1 MIKRFLSLFTG
12 ESYWKERMISALAL
26 TMYVAGNIIEYCF
39 TDTKDHD
46 PPAIW
51 VTAIILCIL
60 VIIVSTT
67 KWKRYTPDFFKAVVV
82 IINAHIIYVY
92 GTKTAAKAEEQA
104 FYLMFSYAVFIVTS
118 QMVDNRKQLILYTLL
133 EVGFYVGIVLLFI
146 NYHPMLLDPLQ
157 QLMLSLVLIGNFLVG
172 TQRLRLTQV
181 TGGSS
186 LQFKSLSEN
195 ARDIQSV
202 ITPDLNFIYLNPA
215 VQDISGFTFA
225 ELQGK
230 NFLTIVADLDKESVS
245 AVIDQLKQQTEGRQS
260 VEYRINLKDGSMLW
274 VESIFSLFRPDP
286 NSPNQLVFTETR
298 DIEARKMLE
307 AEIQQQMKVEEM
319 LIKHSN
325 QFINVERA
333 EIQQNIDMALGEFGR
348 MLKAEGVLVYRMHG
362 KLQDEFRSTNQWFL
376 HPEEQLNSKFNLVV
390 KINQQLLVFMRSMR
404 GAQASHGNFI
414 PTPQLHQIQIIP
426 SEIFDGK
433 MFYLIPLQSGNI
445 VNGFVIFV
453 FDENVNQ
460 VQRSFFGLVGNMIA
474 SAFSRLRTE
483 MKLHELQLTNEF
495 ILRALPDWLYI
506 VNKYTE
512 FTGSNN
518 YSSLEPYIPDYDLMG
533 RKFRDVLPAET
544 AELFANALEFV
555 IENDMPTG
563 FEFYDTTIKKGKYFK
578 VIFAPFKA
586 NEYLIIIRDITDLK
600 EAQNEIASKA
610 RKLELSNKEL
620 EEFAYVVSHD
630 LKQPTKTIVSYL
642 QLLKKKHAPALTE
655 EAMEFVNYS
664 IEGANKMT
672 VLIGDILNYA
682 RMEQDLV
689 INPDVDFNNMVT
701 KVCGVLKDHLD
712 KNNATVTIENE
723 LPKVSCNEVMISEI
737 FQNLIEN
744 GIKYNISENKTAHI
758 SAIEHPTEWE
768 FIIKDNGIGFDQ
780 KDAADIFKIFKR
792 LPTEQEFQGTGIGL
806 GICKKVIDKH
816 DGKIWAI
823 SEKGKGSTFHFTLP
837 KKPVS

>member
-1 MIKRFLSLFTG
+1 
-12 ESYWKERMISALAL
+12 MISGLAL
-26 TMYVAGNIIEYCF
+26 TMYVAGNIIEYWF

-60 VIIVSTT
+60 VIVVSVT
-67 KWKRYTPDFFKAVVV
+67 KWKRFTPDFFKAVVV
-82 IINAHIIYVY
+82 IINAHVIYVY
-92 GTKTAAKAEEQA
+92 GTKTASTTEEQA

-133 EVGFYVGIVLLFI
+133 EVGFYVGIVLLFL
-146 NYHPMLLDPLQ
+146 NNHPMLLDPLQ
-157 QLMLSLVLIGNFLVG
+157 QLMFSLVLIGNFLVG
-172 TQRLRLTQV
+172 TQRLQLTQV

-202 ITPDLNFIYLNPA
+202 INLNLDFIYLNPA
-215 VQDISGFTFA
+215 VLDISGYTFA

-230 NFLTIVADLDKESVS
+230 NFLSVVADLDKEAVS
-245 AVIDQLKQQTEGRQS
+245 TVINQLKEQEDGRQS
-260 VEYRINLKDGSMLW
+260 VEYRINVKGGNYLW
-274 VESIFSLFRPDP
+274 VESIFSLFKPDP
-286 NSPNQLVFTETR
+286 NSNTKLIFTETR
-298 DIEARKMLE
+298 DIETRKMLE

-325 QFINVERA
+325 QFINVERS
-333 EIQQNIDMALGEFGR
+333 EIQQNIDTALGEFGR

-362 KLQDEFRSTNQWFL
+362 KLQDEFRSTNQWFAN
-376 HPEEQLNSKFNLVV
+376 PEEKLNSQFNLVV
-390 KINQQLLVFMRSMR
+390 KINQQLLVFLRSMR
-404 GAQASHGNFI
+404 GSQSSHGNFI

-426 SEIFDGK
+426 NETLSGK
-433 MFYLIPLQSGNI
+433 MFYLIPLQSGNN
-445 VNGFVIFV
+445 VNGFVIFI
-453 FDENVNQ
+453 FDENVNHI
-460 VQRSFFGLVGNMIA
+460 QRSFFGLVGNMIA

-506 VNKYTE
+506 VNKKSQ
-512 FTGSNN
+512 FSGSNN
-518 YSSLEPYIPDYDLMG
+518 YSSLEPYIPDYDLMD
-533 RKFRDVLPAET
+533 KTFHEVLPAET
-544 AELFANALEFV
+544 AQLFSNALDFV
-555 IENDMPTG
+555 IDNDMPSG
-563 FEFYDTTIKKGKYFK
+563 FEFYDTTIKKDKYFK
-578 VIFAPFKA
+578 VIIAPFKA
-586 NEYLIIIRDITDLK
+586 NEYLVIMRDITDLK
-600 EAQNEIASKA
+600 EAQNEIANKA

-642 QLLKKKHAPALTE
+642 QLLKKKHAAALTP
-655 EAMEFVNYS
+655 EANEFIDYS

-689 INPDVDFNNMVT
+689 INPDVDFNVMVQ

-712 KNNATVTIENE
+712 KNNATVTVAP
-723 LPKVSCNEVMISEI
+723 LPKVSCNEVMIGEI

-744 GIKYNISENKTAHI
+744 GIKYNLSENKTADI
-758 SAIEHPTEWE
+758 NVIEHPTEWE
-768 FIIKDNGIGFDQ
+768 FTIKDNGIGFDQ
-780 KDAADIFKIFKR
+780 KDADSIFKIFKR

-806 GICKKVIDKH
+806 GICKKVMDKH
-816 DGKIWAI
+816 AGRIWAI

-837 KKPVS
+837 KKAVS

>member
-1 MIKRFLSLFTG
+1 
-12 ESYWKERMISALAL
+12 MISALAL

-39 TDTKDHD
+39 TDTKEHD

-51 VTAIILCIL
+51 ATAIVLCIL
-60 VIIVSTT
+60 VIVVSAT
-67 KWKRYTPDFFKAVVV
+67 KWKRFTPDFFKAVVV
-82 IINAHIIYVY
+82 IINAHVIYVY
-92 GTKTAAKAEEQA
+92 GTKTGSTTEEQA

-133 EVGFYVGIVLLFI
+133 EVGFYVGIVLLFL
-146 NYHPMLLDPLQ
+146 NNHPMLLDPLQ
-157 QLMLSLVLIGNFLVG
+157 QLMFSLVLVGNFLVG
-172 TQRLRLTQV
+172 TQRLQLTQV
-181 TGGSS
+181 SGGSS

-202 ITPDLNFIYLNPA
+202 INLQLDFIYLNPA
-215 VQDISGFTFA
+215 VLDISGYTFA

-230 NFLTIVADLDKESVS
+230 NFLSMVADLDKESVS
-245 AVIDQLKQQTEGRQS
+245 LVINQLKEQEEGRQS
-260 VEYRINLKDGSMLW
+260 VEYRINVKGGNHLW
-274 VESIFSLFRPDP
+274 VESIFSLFKPDP
-286 NSPNQLVFTETR
+286 NSNTKLIFTETR
-298 DIEARKMLE
+298 DIETRKMLE

-325 QFINVERA
+325 QFINVERS
-333 EIQQNIDMALGEFGR
+333 EIQQNIDTALGEFGG

-362 KLQDEFRSTNQWFL
+362 KLQDEFRSTNQWFSK
-376 HPEEQLNSKFNLVV
+376 PEEKLNSQFNLVV
-390 KINQQLLVFMRSMR
+390 KINQQLLVFLRSMR
-404 GAQASHGNFI
+404 GSQSSHGNFI

-426 SEIFDGK
+426 NETLSGK

-445 VNGFVIFV
+445 VNGFVIFI
-453 FDENVNQ
+453 FDENINHI
-460 VQRSFFGLVGNMIA
+460 QRSFFGLVGNMIA

-506 VNKYTE
+506 VNKKSQ
-512 FTGSNN
+512 FSGSNN

-533 RKFRDVLPAET
+533 KTFQEVLPAET
-544 AELFANALEFV
+544 AQLFANALDFV
-555 IENDMPTG
+555 IDNDMPSG
-563 FEFYDTTIKKGKYFK
+563 FEFYDTTIKKDKYFK
-578 VIFAPFKA
+578 VIIAPFKA
-586 NEYLIIIRDITDLK
+586 NEYLVIMRDITDLK
-600 EAQNEIASKA
+600 EAQNEIANKA

-642 QLLKKKHAPALTE
+642 QLLKKKHAAVLTP
-655 EAMEFVNYS
+655 EANEFIDYS

-689 INPDVDFNNMVT
+689 INPDVDFNILVQ

-712 KNNATVTIENE
+712 KNSATVTVAD
-723 LPKVSCNEVMISEI
+723 LPKVSCNEVMIGEI
-737 FQNLIEN
+737 FQNLLEN
-744 GIKYNISENKTAHI
+744 GIKYNMSEKKTADI
-758 SAIEHPTEWE
+758 SVIEHPTEWE
-768 FIIKDNGIGFDQ
+768 FLIKDNGIGFDQ
-780 KDAADIFKIFKR
+780 KDANDIFKIFKR

-806 GICKKVIDKH
+806 GICKKVMDKH
-816 DGKIWAI
+816 AGRIWAI

-837 KKPVS
+837 KKAVS